1 VGIVAGA
8 KVRFYRPDNM
18 TAYMMAMVGGAAV
31 FLAWFLPLGAGI
43 PVMKAI
49 NSISSDIAL
58 GVGLLLMMLM
68 QIGAAVLCFM
78 NQRRIRPSLI
88 KKYSN
93 LAVTLMVTSMLMP
106 IVPVWGKVI
115 YDNSNE
121 YTETAEK
128 REKYVT
134 DQLGEVWTG
143 FDVARH
149 EKYLAE
155 LEKPLNA
162 RIGSVMGWF
171 LIGVKYA
178 AWLGG
183 VCILIPMALI
193 DLLCGK
199 REPDGQNF

>member
-1 VGIVAGA
+1 
-8 KVRFYRPDNM
+8 M
-18 TAYMMAMVGGAAV
+18 TAYVMAMAGGAAV
-31 FLAWFLPLGAGI
+31 ILMWLLPLGDGI
-43 PVMKAI
+43 LVMTAI
-49 NSISSDIAL
+49 DSISNDTTL
-58 GVGLLLMMLM
+58 GVGLVLMMLT

-88 KKYSN
+88 RKYSN
-93 LAVTLMVTSMLMP
+93 LAVALMVTSMLMP

-115 YDNSNE
+115 YDSSNE

-128 REKYVT
+128 RYKYVT
-134 DQLGEVWTG
+134 DQFGEVWTSY
-143 FDVARH
+143 DIKNQ
-149 EKYLAE
+149 EKYLKN

-171 LIGVKYA
+171 LIGVKYV

-183 VCILIPMALI
+183 ICILIPMALI

-199 REPDGQNF
+199 REPDSGFF

>member
-1 VGIVAGA
+1 
-8 KVRFYRPDNM
+8 
-18 TAYMMAMVGGAAV
+18 
-31 FLAWFLPLGAGI
+31 
-43 PVMKAI
+43 
-49 NSISSDIAL
+49 
-58 GVGLLLMMLM
+58 
-68 QIGAAVLCFM
+68 
-78 NQRRIRPSLI
+78 
-88 KKYSN
+88 
-93 LAVTLMVTSMLMP
+93 MLMP

-134 DQLGEVWTG
+134 DQLGEIWTG
-143 FDVARH
+143 FDVARQ

-183 VCILIPMALI
+183 VCILIPMAII

-199 REPDGQNF
+199 REPDSGFF